1 MLIADFAP
9 HELEFLRDD
18 YAHRRLGFSDREV
31 EGWFAGAGLKSGD
44 SETIAPATPSAEK
57 LTVKLWLATAK
68 SAPKE
73 KLKEAA

>member
-1 MLIADFAP
+1 
-9 HELEFLRDD
+9 
-18 YAHRRLGFSDREV
+18 LGFSDREV
-31 EGWFAGAGLKSGD
+31 EGWFASAGLRNGE

-57 LTVKLWLATAK
+57 LTVKLWMAAAR